1 MGSMQNLIY
10 LLLAVWGV
18 VTVVLIC
25 MWMYKSALENR
36 EEDQI
41 FLSAGEQHI
50 ATEQRSIVQR
60 IEKLHR
66 PLVALTLVSG
76 VLLAVAAGLWVYQGF
91 QNF

>member
-10 LLLAVWGV
+10 VLLAVWGV

-50 ATEQRSIVQR
+50 ATEQQMLVQR

-66 PLVALTLVSG
+66 PLVALTVASG
-76 VLLAVAAGLWVYQGF
+76 VLLAVTAGLWVYQGF
-91 QNF
+91 QTF